1 MDEISKIGAGCP
13 TGPWPTPL
21 SYWRTFRAE
30 EFEKEMVDHVKD
42 CVCSISSTSPEWRSA
57 VKGDAAAAVGIVLL
71 CRPPERIGIKVD
83 LPMTT
88 LLNVAFENAAAALV
102 LSHKL
107 RQMPMVPIYR
117 ARLATSWLVHS
128 LWLGHRG
135 GSRRPIRPIPPEGDK
150 T

>member
-1 MDEISKIGAGCP
+1 
-13 TGPWPTPL
+13 
-21 SYWRTFRAE
+21 
-30 EFEKEMVDHVKD
+30 
-42 CVCSISSTSPEWRSA
+42 
-57 VKGDAAAAVGIVLL
+57 VKGDVAAAIGIVLR

-83 LPMTT
+83 LPMTA

-107 RQMPMVPIYR
+107 RQMPMDPINR
-117 ARLATSWLVHS
+117 ARLATSRLVHS

-135 GSRRPIRPIPPEGDK
+135 RARRPIRPISPKGDE